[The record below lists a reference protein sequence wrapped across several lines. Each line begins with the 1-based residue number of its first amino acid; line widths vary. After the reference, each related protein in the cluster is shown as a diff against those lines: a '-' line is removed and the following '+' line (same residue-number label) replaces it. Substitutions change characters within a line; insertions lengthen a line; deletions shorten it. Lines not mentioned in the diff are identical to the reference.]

1 MNSQTGRAE
10 LRESLRASWKLFFST
25 FVFSFFVN
33 ALMLT
38 GPIYMLQ
45 VYDRVLGSRSKETLF
60 ALSILVAFLYVV
72 MGVLDYARGRVLA
85 RAGGRFQALLDRRV
99 FAAVLHQAGL
109 SAGRLGPDRG
119 LRDLE
124 AVQRLLSSPA
134 LFAVFDIPWTPVF
147 VLAIFVFH
155 PWLGYLAVGGGTLL
169 IALTFLN
176 QLMTKRIVAGAGL
189 ATARADLFAE
199 NVRREAE
206 LVQSL
211 GMRSAVYERWMQQR
225 NLSLAK
231 SLSSSDFTGTFLSAS
246 KALRLFLQSAMLG
259 VGAYLVLKGQMTAGA
274 MVAGSILLGRALAPV
289 EQAIAQWP
297 LVLRAQ
303 SGWSRL
309 SELLEKSPVE
319 IPRTPLPVPRA
330 NLDVHQL
337 TVIPPGETLA
347 ALRMMS
353 FRLGPGQA
361 LGVIGPS
368 GAGKSTL
375 ARALIRVW
383 PAAGGKVRLDGAAL
397 EQYAPDVLGGYFGY
411 LPQRVTL
418 FEGTIAENIARMSV
432 MPDAEKVVAAAR
444 QAAAH
449 EMILRL
455 PDGYDTRVG
464 PNGGRLSGGQIQ
476 RIGLAR
482 ALYGDPVLLVL
493 DEPNSNLDAIGSAAL
508 NTAIRS
514 VKSHGKSV
522 IIMAHRPAAI
532 AECDLLLVVEN
543 GTRTAFGPRDEV
555 LRAQVKNHAQVA
567 RSVNKPV
574 KKMGGS

>member
-397 EQYAPDVLGGYFGY
+397 EQYTPDVLGGYFGY

-514 VKSHGKSV
+514 VKSRGKSV

-543 GTRTAFGPRDEV
+543 GTRAAFGPRDEV
-555 LRAQVKNHAQVA
+555 LRAQVKNHAQVG